1 MKPTLF
7 LRIAS
12 VLTFLHAVGHTVGGV
27 FGTPSPGAAEAAV
40 AAMKANQ
47 FPVMGLTRSYWS
59 FYMGLGLAVSIFL
72 VVEAV
77 VFWQLGSLAKTDSY
91 RLRPIYATFLLGY
104 LALAVNSYQYFFA
117 GPVINEILIA
127 LCLGLAFVTSR
138 PALPAELRQPVV

>member
-1 MKPTLF
+1 MKPTIC

-47 FPVMGLTRSYWS
+47 FPVMGLTRSYWN

-77 VFWQLGSLAKTDSY
+77 VFWQLGSLAKTDSA
-91 RLRPIYATFLLGY
+91 RLRPIYATFLVGY

-127 LCLGLAFVTSR
+127 LCLGLAVVTSR
-138 PALPAELRQPVV
+138 PSLPAELRQPVV

>member
-1 MKPTLF
+1 MKPTIF

-12 VLTFLHAVGHTVGGV
+12 VLTFLHAVAHTMGGV

-47 FPVMGLTRSYWS
+47 FPVMGVTRSYWS

-77 VFWQLGSLAKTDSY
+77 VFWQLSSLAKTDSY
-91 RLRPIYATFLLGY
+91 RLRPVYATFLVGY
-104 LALAVNSYQYFFA
+104 SVAAVNSYQCFFA
-117 GPVINEILIA
+117 APVIVELLIA
-127 LCLGLAFVTSR
+127 LCLWLALLTSR